1 MRTAWTNAAT
11 TDGMR
16 RRAAAGAR
24 AAARRASIAALA
36 AVLVAV
42 GAAGPM
48 GARPAAAQAASPRDG
63 TATLSGMVAAT
74 APFTTAQVY
83 IRNVDRRIL
92 YMVYTQAGR
101 FRAVALFPGAYEVS
115 VRAPGLESDV
125 RRLVLN
131 AGDSASL
138 DLSLRAAGGDRT
150 QAAPGGGGEMPA
162 ARAATEHLPYDELY
176 PPGPGRDI
184 AERTCMPCHGGNF
197 LSSRPTRR
205 AAWEAAIDKMFG
217 RALPNRPSLSY
228 GDGIISY
235 RDTQR
240 RFSVADR
247 ETLLAYLVEHFGP
260 DAPPRRIRIEQQMP
274 VDEAALGKAMYIEY
288 YLPEDAPGEGVN
300 APEFA
305 GLSGNFVGRRV
316 GQDVR
321 FDQHGNVWL
330 TDRGYPHR
338 VVKLDPRTGA
348 FTDYVLPDP
357 KNGIHEVNVDR
368 EGIIWVPEH
377 RGVQSSEVKRL
388 LGLDPETGQWKHR
401 IAMDPDNV
409 VRNAHKWMQSLAID
423 SKGNIYVGWI
433 MGGALSKWERATG
446 KVSVFPI
453 PMPGAVPYGVVPDR
467 NDNIWVGLWNAGKV
481 AKFDTTT
488 NQWTEFTPPTY
499 PGHVRRPNVDSQNNV
514 WFGIYQ
520 AGPRPGKLVKLDQST
535 GRMTEHTIPQQD
547 AAPYDVAMDADDN
560 IWAADVGQGNDGDH
574 GASIWRFDPRDETFT
589 FYPKPQPGADSPKI
603 QVTQEGAVWYS
614 PRGSRDAPAIGVLY
628 PDMDRITTLG
638 AYYQYG
644 PPGNAFPSGQQ

>member
-1 MRTAWTNAAT
+1 MGRALRE
-11 TDGMR
+11 R
-16 RRAAAGAR
+16 RRAAAGLAGP
-24 AAARRASIAALA
+24 AALA
-36 AVLVAV
+36 VALAAF
-42 GAAGPM
+42 GAAGLQ
-48 GARPAAAQAASPRDG
+48 GAPSAGAAGAIEIPD
-63 TATLSGMVAAT
+63 TATLSGTVAADT
-74 APFTTAQVY
+74 AFTAARVF
-83 IRNVDRRIL
+83 IRNVDRRML

-101 FRAVALFPGAYEVS
+101 FRAVALFPGRYEIS
-115 VRAPGLESDV
+115 ARAPRLASDV
-125 RRLVLN
+125 QQLTLK

-138 DLSLRAAGGDRT
+138 ELSLRAASG
-150 QAAPGGGGEMPA
+150 AANPTASGGGGELPA
-162 ARAATEHLPYDELY
+162 SRAATEYLPYDELY

-197 LSSRPTRR
+197 LSSRPSRP
-205 AAWEAAIDKMFG
+205 AAWAAGIDKMFG
-217 RALPNRPSLSY
+217 KALANRPALSY
-228 GDGIISY
+228 GDGILSY
-235 RDTQR
+235 RDSQR
-240 RFSVADR
+240 RFSIEDR

-274 VDEAALGKAMYIEY
+274 IDENALGKAMYIEY
-288 YLPEDAPGEGVN
+288 YLPEDAPGEGVH

-305 GLSGNFVGRRV
+305 GLSANFVGRRV

-321 FDQHGNVWL
+321 FDRHGNVWL

-338 VVKLDPRTGA
+338 LVKLDPRSGA

-357 KNGIHEVNVDR
+357 KNGIHEVNIDR
-368 EGIIWVPEH
+368 DGIIWVPEH
-377 RGVQSSEVKRL
+377 GGVQSQEVKRL
-388 LGLDPETGQWKHR
+388 LGFDPTTERWEHL
-401 IAMDPDNV
+401 IPMDPDNV

-423 SKGNIYVGWI
+423 SRGDIYVGWI

-453 PMPGAVPYGVVPDR
+453 PMPGAVPYGVVPDH
-467 NDNIWVGLWNAGKV
+467 NDNIWIGLWNAGKL

-488 NQWTEFTPPTY
+488 HQWTEFTPPTY

-514 WFGIYQ
+514 WFGIYA

-547 AAPYDVAMDADDN
+547 AAPYDVAMDAEDN

-574 GASIWRFDPRDETFT
+574 GASIWRFDPRTETFT
-589 FYPKPQPGADSPKI
+589 FYPKPQQGADSPKI
-603 QVTQEGAVWYS
+603 QVTRDGAVWYS

-638 AYYQYG
+638 AYYRHG
-644 PPGNAFPSGQQ
+644 PPGNVFATGQQ

>member
-1 MRTAWTNAAT
+1 MGRASRERRLAA
-11 TDGMR
+11 GL
-16 RRAAAGAR
+16 APAAALAVALVAFGVAGPQGVAPAGAAGAVQMPDT
-24 AAARRASIAALA
+24 ASLTGTVAADTPFTAAR
-36 AVLVAV
+36 V
-42 GAAGPM
+42 
-48 GARPAAAQAASPRDG
+48 
-63 TATLSGMVAAT
+63 
-74 APFTTAQVY
+74 F
-83 IRNVDRRIL
+83 IRNTDRRML
-92 YMVYTQAGR
+92 YMAYTQAGR
-101 FRAVALFPGAYEVS
+101 FRAVALFPGRYEIS
-115 VRAPGLESDV
+115 ARAPGLASEV
-125 RRLVLN
+125 QHLVLN
-131 AGDSASL
+131 AGDSPSL
-138 DLSLRAAGGDRT
+138 ALSLRAAGDAAAP
-150 QAAPGGGGEMPA
+150 AAPGGGGELPA
-162 ARAATEHLPYDELY
+162 ARAATEYLPYDELY

-197 LSSRPTRR
+197 LSSRPSRP

-217 RALPNRPSLSY
+217 KALANRPSLSY

-235 RDTQR
+235 RDAQR
-240 RFSVADR
+240 RFSLADR

-260 DAPPRRIRIEQQMP
+260 DAPPRHIRIEQQMP
-274 VDEAALGKAMYIEY
+274 VDEAALGKALYIEY

-305 GLSGNFVGRRV
+305 GLSANFVGRRV

-321 FDQHGNVWL
+321 FDRHGNVWL

-338 VVKLDPRTGA
+338 LVKLDPRTGA

-357 KNGIHEVNVDR
+357 KNGIHEVNIDR

-377 RGVQSSEVKRL
+377 RGVQSQEAKRL
-388 LGLDPETGQWKHR
+388 LGFDPTTERWEHL
-401 IAMDPDNV
+401 IPMDPDNV

-423 SKGNIYVGWI
+423 SKGDIYVGWI

-453 PMPGAVPYGVVPDR
+453 PMPGAVPYGVVPDH
-467 NDNIWVGLWNAGKV
+467 NDNIWIGLWNAGKL

-488 NQWTEFTPPTY
+488 HQWTEFTPPTY
-499 PGHVRRPNVDSQNNV
+499 PGHVRRPNVDSRNNV
-514 WFGIYQ
+514 WFGIYA

-574 GASIWRFDPRDETFT
+574 GASIWRFDPRTETFT

-603 QVTQEGAVWYS
+603 QVTRDGAVWYS

-638 AYYQYG
+638 AYYRHG
-644 PPGNAFPSGQQ
+644 PPGNVFETGQQ